1 MQQEY
6 GIKTHLLL
14 QAIQE
19 LTNVIILLLVIKL
32 DNLVTIANPFK
43 KIGNHPLVINRAYIF
58 LGFIF
63 IFINSPGSSYT
74 YSGEEEL
81 FEYIGDDNLLDAYA
95 ILGNSS
101 HNNMTFLYRSASKKL
116 VTYATSVTQSGSF
129 GGMMIIPI
137 V

>member
-1 MQQEY
+1 M
-6 GIKTHLLL
+6 
-14 QAIQE
+14 
-19 LTNVIILLLVIKL
+19 L

-63 IFINSPGSSYT
+63 IFINSLGSSYT